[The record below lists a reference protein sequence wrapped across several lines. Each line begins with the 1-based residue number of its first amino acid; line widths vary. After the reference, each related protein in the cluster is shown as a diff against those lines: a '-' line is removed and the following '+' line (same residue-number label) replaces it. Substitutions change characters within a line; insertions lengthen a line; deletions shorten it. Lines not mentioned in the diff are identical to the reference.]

1 MTKLFTSHSEL
12 IVDEPEVS
20 VDEPEV
26 SVDQPSSPP
35 KTPNLPVQSSDEY
48 EEIKP
53 ETETINAGLS
63 DAFVTEKAA
72 ERSKSPSG
80 DN

>member
-72 ERSKSPSG
+72 QRSKSPSG

>member
-1 MTKLFTSHSEL
+1 MYNIIYLVVE
-12 IVDEPEVS
+12 
-20 VDEPEV
+20 EPEV

-35 KTPNLPVQSSDEY
+35 KTPNIPIQESDEF
-48 EEIKP
+48 EETKP
-53 ETETINAGLS
+53 KTEQTDAGLS

-72 ERSKSPSG
+72 AQRSKSPSG

>member
-1 MTKLFTSHSEL
+1 MTQLFTSHSEL
-12 IVDEPEVS
+12 IVDEPELS

-72 ERSKSPSG
+72 QRSKSPSG

>member
-1 MTKLFTSHSEL
+1 MIDLEP
-12 IVDEPEVS
+12 IVE
-20 VDEPEV
+20 EPEV

-35 KTPNLPVQSSDEY
+35 KTPNLPIQESDEF
-48 EEIKP
+48 EETKP
-53 ETETINAGLS
+53 KTEQTDAGLS

-72 ERSKSPSG
+72 AQRSKSPSG

>member
-1 MTKLFTSHSEL
+1 MTQLFTSHSEL

-72 ERSKSPSG
+72 QRSKSPSG

>member
-1 MTKLFTSHSEL
+1 MTQLFTSHSEL
-12 IVDEPEVS
+12 IVDES
-20 VDEPEV
+20 EV

-72 ERSKSPSG
+72 QRSKSPSG

>member
-1 MTKLFTSHSEL
+1 MSHRLRL
-12 IVDEPEVS
+12 ISYLEPIVE
-20 VDEPEV
+20 EPEV

-35 KTPNLPVQSSDEY
+35 KTPNLPIQSSDEF
-48 EEIKP
+48 EETKP
-53 ETETINAGLS
+53 ETETTNAGLS

-72 ERSKSPSG
+72 QRSKSPSG